1 MKPLFS
7 LIIAL
12 LSSLTFS
19 FAQPIPPDPGVV
31 VPIQLLHFNAML
43 KNSYVKLYWQTDIF
57 KTNGEFEVEFCTD
70 AKTWTTI
77 PSTGLIKSNEKLGS
91 YFINHLITNIKSN
104 TVYYRLKNISLDGS
118 TYFSKNVS
126 VELKKSETKL
136 SSINIINEQLT
147 VDIFSDNQQLADL
160 SVFTISGEKIA
171 GQNLN
176 LAKGISNYTIS
187 LNKRSKGILMM
198 VIIGTDSKIVQKFY
212 AN

>member
-12 LSSLTFS
+12 LSFLTFS

-31 VPIQLLHFNAML
+31 VPIQILSFNAKL
-43 KNSYVKLYWQTDIF
+43 ENSYVRLFWQTDIS

-77 PSTGLIKSNEKLGS
+77 PSTNLIKPNEKSGS
-91 YFINHLITNIKSN
+91 YFINHLITNFESK
-104 TVYYRLKNISLDGS
+104 TVYYRLKNINLDGS
-118 TYFSKNVS
+118 TYYSKNVS
-126 VELKKSETKL
+126 VELKNSATKL
-136 SSINIINEQLT
+136 SSINFLNEQLT
-147 VDIFSDNQQLADL
+147 VDIFSDNQQVADL
-160 SVFTISGEKIA
+160 SIFTISGEKIA

-187 LNKRSKGILMM
+187 LNKKSKGILTM
-198 VIIGTDSKIVQKFY
+198 VIIGTDSKIVRKFY